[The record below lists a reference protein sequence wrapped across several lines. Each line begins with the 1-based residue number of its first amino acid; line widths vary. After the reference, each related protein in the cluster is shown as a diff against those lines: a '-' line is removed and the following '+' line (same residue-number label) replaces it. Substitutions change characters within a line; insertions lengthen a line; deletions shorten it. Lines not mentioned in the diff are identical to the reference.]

1 MELLNVTDFGDIIK
15 STNYA
20 NRRITMLRLIDIVK
34 DYQAGD
40 ETVRALKNV
49 NIEFRRNEFVAILG
63 PSGCGKTTLLNLIGG
78 LDQYTSGDL
87 RINNKSTKKFKD
99 HDWDSYRNHSVG
111 FVFQS
116 YNLIPHQSVLAN
128 VELALTLSGVGKAER
143 RRRAKEALEKVGLGN
158 QLHKR
163 PNQMSGGQMQRVAI
177 ARALVNDPEIL
188 LADEPTGALDSQTSV
203 QIMEILKEI
212 SKEKLII
219 MVTHNPDL
227 AEEYAS
233 RTVKLLD
240 GEIISD
246 SAPYES
252 TSESEHLAEVRQISK
267 TKKTSMSFFTALS
280 LSLNNLMTKKART
293 ILTAFAGS
301 IGIIGIALILSV
313 STGVQTYIDRVQEDT
328 LSSYPLQINSTEI
341 DMTDLLM
348 NLTSGAEESEEGS
361 KHELDAVYENQVMY
375 EMMNSV
381 NSTEAKTNNLK
392 PFKEFLETDER
403 MKEYASAIS
412 YSYATDMNVYVK
424 DREGAIVKSDV
435 MELMSGIYSAMGVEA
450 SSEMMSNYMQLSVW
464 GEMLKGSNGELINPL
479 MGEQYDVVAGR
490 WPESYDEVVVV
501 VSKNNEISDMMLYAL
516 GLKTGEEITE
526 SLKAAANHEQIEI
539 GELASWSYEDIMNLD
554 FRIILD
560 CCKYQLSGNRYIDA
574 TANEAGLKYL
584 YDSKDAIKLK
594 VVGVV
599 RPNEDAVASFMANT
613 AVAYTSALTEH
624 IVNVTNESEIVK
636 AQLADPETDVI
647 LGLKFRKEGEEL
659 TLEEIKASTD
669 EYISKL
675 TPAEKAL
682 IYTELACIPDEAT
695 LAAGVQQFLT
705 NTPAEQLDAMLLQS
719 IVTQTGMDEETIK
732 GYLSDMSAEDRQ
744 QYTNA
749 IAAAMVTQQYAEG
762 VQAQLAPLSTE
773 QIAAMLDSLP
783 MTDSQYTSVF
793 EKHVPSTRSDSTYDE
808 VLKELGHTSL
818 DTPTAINIY
827 ASTFENKDMINE
839 LIAEY
844 NDSAE
849 EGNEIAYTDYVKILM
864 SSITTIISAISYV
877 LIAFVAISLVVS
889 SIMIGIIT
897 YISVLERTKEIGI
910 LRAVGASKKDIARVF
925 NAETLIVG
933 FTAGALGIGITL
945 ALLVPINMIL
955 HHFTGIEILSAILP
969 WQGAVL
975 LVLIS
980 MFLTLIAGLFP
991 SRIAAKKDPVVALR
1005 TE

>member
-1 MELLNVTDFGDIIK
+1 
-15 STNYA
+15 
-20 NRRITMLRLIDIVK
+20 MLRLIDIVK
-34 DYQAGD
+34 DYNVGD
-40 ETVRALKNV
+40 ESVRALNNI

-99 HDWDSYRNHSVG
+99 HDWDTYRNHSVG

-143 RRRAKEALEKVGLGN
+143 RRRAKEALEKVGLGD

-203 QIMEILKEI
+203 QIMDILKEI

-233 RTVKLLD
+233 RIIRVLD
-240 GEIISD
+240 GEVIGDSD
-246 SAPYES
+246 PYES
-252 TSESEHLAEVRQISK
+252 APESERLAEVRQIEK
-267 TKKTSMSFFTALS
+267 VKKTSMSFMTALS

-328 LSSYPLQINSTEI
+328 LSSYPLQINSSEI

-348 NLTSGAEESEEGS
+348 NISSNASADEDESEEG
-361 KHELDAVYENQVMY
+361 EEQERDAVYESQVMY

-381 NSTEAKTNNLK
+381 NSTEARQNNLL

-424 DREGAIVKSDV
+424 DKEGTIVESDI

-450 SSEMMSNYMQLSVW
+450 SADMMSNYMQLSAW
-464 GEMLKGSNGELINPL
+464 GELLAGQDGEIINPL
-479 MGEQYDVVAGR
+479 MTEQYDVVAGR
-490 WPESYDEVVVV
+490 WPESYNEVVVV
-501 VSKNNEISDMMLYAL
+501 ISKNNEISDMMLYAL
-516 GLKTGEEITE
+516 GLKTGDEITE
-526 SLKAAANHEQIEI
+526 SLKAAANHEQVEL
-539 GELASWSYEDIMNLD
+539 GEVNSWSYDDILDLD
-554 FRIILD
+554 FRVILD
-560 CCKYQLSGNRYIDA
+560 CYKYQLTGGRYIDA
-574 TANEAGLKYL
+574 TQTEAGLKYL
-584 YDSKDAIKLK
+584 FDSENTLKLD
-594 VVGVV
+594 VVGII
-599 RPNEDAVASFMANT
+599 RASEDAVASFMSNT
-613 AVAYTSALTEH
+613 AVAYTSALTEY
-624 IVNVTNESEIVK
+624 IINTTNESEIVK
-636 AQLADPETDVI
+636 VQLADPETDVI
-647 LGLKFRKEGEEL
+647 SGLLFRKEGEEL
-659 TLEEIKASTD
+659 TMEEIKSSTD
-669 EYISKL
+669 EYLASLDASQKS
-675 TPAEKAL
+675 A
-682 IYTELACIPDEAT
+682 IYVEIASVPDDIT
-695 LAAGVQQFLT
+695 LAQGVQQFLT
-705 NTPAEQLDAMLLQS
+705 TTPAEQLDAILLQS
-719 IVTQTGMDEETIK
+719 VVTQTGMDEETIK
-732 GYLSDMSAEDRQ
+732 GYIADMDEQ
-744 QYTNA
+744 TKQEYMNM

-762 VQAQLAPLSTE
+762 VKAQLAPLTNE
-773 QIAAMLDSLP
+773 QIAGMLDATPL
-783 MTDSQYTSVF
+783 TDAQYESIF
-793 EKHVPSTRSDSTYDE
+793 EAHVPSTRSDSNYDD

-818 DTPTAINIY
+818 DNPTAINIY
-827 ASTFENKDMINE
+827 ASTFENKDMIGE

-844 NDSAE
+844 NENAE
-849 EGNEIAYTDYVKILM
+849 EGNEITYTDYVKILM

-910 LRAVGASKKDIARVF
+910 LRAVGASKKDISRVF

-945 ALLVPINMIL
+945 ALLIPINIIL
-955 HHFTGIEILSAILP
+955 HELTGIAILSAILP
-969 WQGAVL
+969 WQGAVM
-975 LVLIS
+975 LVFIS
-980 MFLTLIAGLFP
+980 MFLTLIAGIFP
-991 SRIAAKKDPVVALR
+991 SRVAANKDPVVALR

>member
-1 MELLNVTDFGDIIK
+1 
-15 STNYA
+15 
-20 NRRITMLRLIDIVK
+20 MLRLIDIVK
-34 DYQAGD
+34 DYNVGD
-40 ETVRALKNV
+40 ESVRALNNI

-99 HDWDSYRNHSVG
+99 HDWDTYRNHSVG

-143 RRRAKEALEKVGLGN
+143 RRRAKEALEKVGLGD

-163 PNQMSGGQMQRVAI
+163 PNQLSGGQMQRVAI

-203 QIMEILKEI
+203 QIMDILKEI

-233 RTVKLLD
+233 RIIRVLD
-240 GEIISD
+240 GEVIGDSD
-246 SAPYES
+246 PYES
-252 TSESEHLAEVRQISK
+252 APESERLAEVRQIEK
-267 TKKTSMSFFTALS
+267 VKKTSMSFMTALS

-348 NLTSGAEESEEGS
+348 NISSNASADEDESEEG
-361 KHELDAVYENQVMY
+361 EEQERDAVYESQVMY

-381 NSTEAKTNNLK
+381 NSTEARQNNLL

-424 DREGAIVKSDV
+424 DKEGVIVESDI

-450 SSEMMSNYMQLSVW
+450 SADMMSNYMQLSAW
-464 GEMLKGSNGELINPL
+464 GELLAGQDGEIINPL
-479 MGEQYDVVAGR
+479 MTEQYDVVAGR
-490 WPESYDEVVVV
+490 WPESYNEVVVV
-501 VSKNNEISDMMLYAL
+501 ISKNNEISDMMLYAL
-516 GLKTGEEITE
+516 GLKTGDEITE
-526 SLKAAANHEQIEI
+526 SLKAAANHEQVEL
-539 GELASWSYEDIMNLD
+539 GEVNSWSYDDILDLD
-554 FRIILD
+554 FRVILD
-560 CCKYQLSGNRYIDA
+560 CYKYQLTGGRYIDA
-574 TANEAGLKYL
+574 TQTEAGLKYL
-584 YDSKDAIKLK
+584 FDSENTLKLD
-594 VVGVV
+594 VVGII
-599 RPNEDAVASFMANT
+599 RASEDAVASFMSNT
-613 AVAYTSALTEH
+613 AIAYTSALTEY
-624 IVNVTNESEIVK
+624 IINTTNESEIVK

-647 LGLKFRKEGEEL
+647 SGLLFRKEGEEL
-659 TLEEIKASTD
+659 TMEEIKSSTD
-669 EYISKL
+669 EYLASLDASQKS
-675 TPAEKAL
+675 A
-682 IYTELACIPDEAT
+682 IYVEIASVPDDIT
-695 LAAGVQQFLT
+695 LAQGVQQFLT
-705 NTPAEQLDAMLLQS
+705 TTPAEQLDAILLQS
-719 IVTQTGMDEETIK
+719 VVTQTGMDEETIK
-732 GYLSDMSAEDRQ
+732 GYIADMDEQ
-744 QYTNA
+744 TKQEYMNM

-762 VQAQLAPLSTE
+762 VKAQLAPLTNE
-773 QIAAMLDSLP
+773 QIAGMLDATPL
-783 MTDSQYTSVF
+783 TDAQYESIF
-793 EKHVPSTRSDSTYDE
+793 EAHVPSTRSDSNYDD

-818 DTPTAINIY
+818 DNPTAINIY
-827 ASTFENKDMINE
+827 ASTFENKDMIGE

-844 NDSAE
+844 NENAE
-849 EGNEIAYTDYVKILM
+849 EGNEITYTDYVKILM

-910 LRAVGASKKDIARVF
+910 LRAVGASKKDISRVF

-945 ALLVPINMIL
+945 ALLIPINIIL
-955 HHFTGIEILSAILP
+955 HELTGIAILSAILP
-969 WQGAVL
+969 WQGAVM
-975 LVLIS
+975 LVFIS
-980 MFLTLIAGLFP
+980 MFLTLIAGIFP
-991 SRIAAKKDPVVALR
+991 SRVAANKDPVVALR